1 MRRAWPVLVILVIA
15 ATAIILHSR
24 SQRKGIGMTEQ
35 PPQKMTP
42 EELEAEVEKACEAIR
57 AGNCGPSPE
66 LWRYG
71 RAVVPPLVPYL
82 RDPNDDVRRHVVALL
97 KAVEDPAAVPPL
109 LQAMADPEIE
119 IQQRAATALYEAYDP
134 QLISKQPSAGQ
145 TLRKSV
151 AAGNTS
157 AAALLLLGYAGGKET
172 TDLLSQVREKS
183 AGKKTKLYDW
193 SPAVTVTL
201 PANVALSLLGDEEA
215 RAALIETTA
224 NDNLDELRFLLSVLR
239 EVDSPRVLHAVGQ
252 ALDDTRLTGSGAP
265 RGADSPR
272 RLCDDT
278 VNAFVDRLRLE
289 IDFPLTD
296 AQTYSDAQIDQVR
309 QLIRAAIP
317 Q

>member
-24 SQRKGIGMTEQ
+24 SQQKGIGMTEQ

-42 EELEAEVEKACEAIR
+42 EELAAEVEKACEAIR
-57 AGNCGPSPE
+57 AGNSGPSAE

-71 RAVVPPLVPYL
+71 REIVPPLVPYL
-82 RDPNDDVRRHVVALL
+82 QDPNHDVRRHVVALL

-119 IQQRAATALYEAYDP
+119 IQQRAAAALYEAYDP
-134 QLISKQPSAGQ
+134 LLIAKQPSAGQ

-151 AAGNTS
+151 ADGNTS
-157 AAALLLLGYAGGKET
+157 AAALLLLGYAGGEET
-172 TDLLSQVREKS
+172 IDLLSQVREKS
-183 AGKKTKLYDW
+183 AWKKTKLYDW
-193 SPAVTVTL
+193 SPVVTVAL

-239 EVDSPRVLHAVGQ
+239 EVDSPRVLHAVGR

-265 RGADSPR
+265 RGAESPR
-272 RLCDDT
+272 RLCDDA
-278 VNAFVDRLRLE
+278 VNGFVDRLRLE

-296 AQTYSDAQIDQVR
+296 AQTYTDAQIDRVR